1 MAMQVQ
7 HSFIGID
14 VAKDELVIY
23 DASQH
28 SLITIPNTP
37 AAIRRWLKTFPGNC
51 EIAIEA
57 TSTYHMTV
65 SELAH
70 KKGLHV
76 YVIDGYQLSH
86 YRQGIGGRA
95 KTDACDAQ
103 LLARYLRNEKADLR
117 RWSPPPKAYRILQ
130 SLLRR
135 RAALVKAR
143 TALQQSLGTE
153 PVLKV
158 SLKSLIKRID
168 QLDLLIQRRLREA
181 VKEAGLTHQVKR
193 CQAIEGVGPITAI
206 GLVMAFLR
214 ADFQSSDAFIAFLGL
229 DVRVKDSG
237 KHTGKRRLSKKGD
250 SEIRRLLH
258 CAAMTA
264 SRGSQWRPLYESYLT
279 RGLAK
284 TQALVILARK
294 LARIAFA
301 LMKNKTEYQSTVLT

>member
-7 HSFIGID
+7 RSLIGID

-23 DASQH
+23 DAGQN
-28 SLITIPNTP
+28 SLVTIPNTP
-37 AAIRRWLKTFPGNC
+37 AAIRRWLKTLPGNC
-51 EIAIEA
+51 DIAIEA

-65 SELAH
+65 TELAH

-103 LLARYLRNEKADLR
+103 LLARYLRNEKEDLR
-117 RWSPPPKAYRILQ
+117 RWSPPPKAYRVLQ

-153 PVLKV
+153 PVLKAP
-158 SLKSLIKRID
+158 LKSLIRRLD
-168 QLDLLIQRRLREA
+168 QLDLLIQRRLGEA
-181 VKEAGLTHQVKR
+181 VKEAGLTNQVKR

-214 ADFQSSDAFIAFLGL
+214 GDFKSSDAFIAFLGL

-237 KHTGKRRLSKKGD
+237 KHAGKRRLSKKGD
-250 SEIRRLLH
+250 SEVRRLLH

-264 SRGSQWRPLYESYLT
+264 SRNPRWRPLYESYLA

-284 TQALVILARK
+284 IQALVILSRK
-294 LARIAFA
+294 LARIAFT
-301 LMKNKTEYQSTVLT
+301 LMKQETDYQPAALV